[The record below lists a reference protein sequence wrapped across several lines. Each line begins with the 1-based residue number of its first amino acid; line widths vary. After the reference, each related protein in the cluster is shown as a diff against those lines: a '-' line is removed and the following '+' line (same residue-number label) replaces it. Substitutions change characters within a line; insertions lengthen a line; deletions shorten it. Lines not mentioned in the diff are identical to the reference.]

1 MTRRVLILIGLV
13 LLAGVAR
20 WQTAPIDVAPA
31 ASLEGLPLTLGDW
44 QGRRALDYT
53 ASVVGVLG
61 VDDYVHRAYYADE
74 ARQANVYVGYYRSQ
88 EQGASIHSPLN
99 CMPGAG
105 WEAERVERVPF
116 EHGTA
121 RKVLIRKG
129 TERLLVA
136 YWYQTA
142 SRIEGDEYL
151 GRFYT
156 VLDAMRYGRN
166 DGALVRVIVPV
177 PSDPDGE
184 ARAADRAF
192 ELARLVQPHV
202 TRLLF
207 PEHPAALA
215 RLHQGFWKP
224 L

>member
-1 MTRRVLILIGLV
+1 MTRRVLVLIGLV

-20 WQTAPIDVAPA
+20 WQVAPVDVAPA
-31 ASLEGLPLTLGDW
+31 ASLEGLPLTLGAW
-44 QGRRALDYT
+44 QGRRAVDY
-53 ASVVGVLG
+53 APSVVAVLG
-61 VDDYVHRAYYADE
+61 VDDYVHRAYFADGG
-74 ARQANVYVGYYRSQ
+74 RQANVYVGYYRSQ

-105 WEAERVERVPF
+105 WETERVERVPF

-121 RKVLIRKG
+121 RKVLIRQG
-129 TERLLVA
+129 TQRLLVA

-142 SRIEGDEYL
+142 SRIEGNEYL

-156 VLDAMRYGRN
+156 VLDAMRHGRN

-177 PSDPDGE
+177 SSDPQDE
-184 ARAADRAF
+184 ARAAEHAF

-207 PEHPAALA
+207 PEHPDQLA
-215 RLHQGFWKP
+215 RVR
-224 L
+224 